1 MHDLFYSVSGVR
13 WQDVVD
19 IGLNSYI
26 LFRLYVLFRGT
37 NAFRVLVGMV
47 LLWFFQRMAASVG
60 LIVTSWAAQGIIAAA
75 AIIIVVVFRNE
86 IHSVLQT
93 RKLKAL
99 LWGSP
104 HKAVQTPPEVIASTV
119 FELSRMR
126 IGALIVLP
134 GKEDVTEVVQDGV
147 PWQGVLSREMLMSV
161 FWPENPVHD
170 GAVIIQADRIETVG
184 VILPLSLQKDL
195 PSHFGTRHRA
205 ALGMA
210 ETTDATVIVV
220 SEENGSVHIAQN
232 GGMRIIRRQEELAKA
247 LWDRPEV
254 SAGIVG
260 KNPKETLRL
269 GAAAVVSVL
278 FVTGVWFSFSR
289 GLESLTTLEVP
300 IEYMNR
306 NAGVEILDTSL
317 NAVRLHLAGS
327 GTLIKSLQPEQV
339 QVRIDLKNAT
349 VGDNTFIITPD
360 DISLPPGV
368 LLRKIEQPTIHVTL
382 DVPMKKTLPIQVDW
396 TGKLPR
402 GLALTRV
409 TIRPETT
416 QVIGGSRILNKIST
430 LYTEKVRLNNIE
442 KSGILTASLV
452 LTPASVRL
460 APGEPDSV
468 TVVYEV
474 KKR

>member
-1 MHDLFYSVSGVR
+1 MHELFHPVSGVR

-86 IHSVLQT
+86 IHSVLQA

-104 HKAVQTPPEVIASTV
+104 HKAVQTPPEMIADTV

-126 IGALIVLP
+126 IGALMVLP
-134 GKEDVTEVVQDGV
+134 GKEDIKEVAQDGIA
-147 PWQGVLSREMLMSV
+147 WHGQLSREMLISI

-170 GAVIIQADRIETVG
+170 GAVVIQGDRIETVG

-210 ETTDATVIVV
+210 EATDATVIVV
-220 SEENGSVHIAQN
+220 SEENGSIHIARQ
-232 GGMRIIRRQEELAKA
+232 GAMRIIRHKEELVRA
-247 LWDRPEV
+247 LWERPGI
-254 SAGIVG
+254 SAGMVG
-260 KNPKETLRL
+260 KDPREALRL
-269 GAAAVVSVL
+269 AAAAIVSVL

-306 NAGVEILDTSL
+306 NPGVEILDTSL
-317 NAVRLHLAGS
+317 NAVRLDLAGS
-327 GTLIKSLQPEQV
+327 GTLIKSLQPDQV
-339 QVRIDLKNAT
+339 QVRIDLKNAS
-349 VGDNTFIITPD
+349 VGENTFTITPE

-368 LLRKIEQPTIHVTL
+368 LLRKIEQPTVHVTL
-382 DVPMKKTLPIQVDW
+382 DVPMKKVLPIQVNW
-396 TGKLPR
+396 TGKLPK
-402 GLALTRV
+402 GLALTGAV
-409 TIRPETT
+409 IRPETT
-416 QVIGGSRILNKIST
+416 EVIGGRRVLENILTI
-430 LYTEKVRLNNIE
+430 YTEKVPLNNIE
-442 KSGILTASLV
+442 KSGILTADLV
-452 LTPASVRL
+452 LSPASVRL
-460 APGEPDSV
+460 APGAPNSV
-468 TVVYEV
+468 TVAYDV
-474 KKR
+474 KRR